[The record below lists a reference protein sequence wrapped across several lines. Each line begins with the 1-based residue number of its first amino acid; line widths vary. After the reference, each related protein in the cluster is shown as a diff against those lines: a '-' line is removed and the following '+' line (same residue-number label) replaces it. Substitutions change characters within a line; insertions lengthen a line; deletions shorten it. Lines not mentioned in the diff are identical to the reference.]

1 MSSFMTKT
9 LKLVAG
15 LAVVFTLANSV
26 HAVASEGFK
35 EPEDHHF
42 TFEGPFGSFDQA
54 QLQRGY
60 KVYREVCSAC
70 HSMHLMSF
78 RNLGQKGG
86 PFYDPK
92 YKNPNDNPIV
102 KQIASEYDVA
112 EIDPDTGLEV
122 NLITG
127 EEYAALHEGA
137 ARFEIYIEND
147 EGSAFTNS
155 ALLEAMLLSPA
166 VFATIDT
173 AEKVTVA
180 QEIEALEDGDIPAKY
195 ILDITNDPV
204 DNSLNVTV
212 GTGDADKNLAIA
224 AVLYDMISN
233 KELTLL
239 ENKNVSMLSD
249 PHAVVIENGPEKT
262 EEEEGLVPVGY
273 AVMAVAVL
281 IAGTVLGILI
291 AFSRLFFKKEITDVF
306 NYRESDQDTI
316 IDLSLFNEGKI
327 DDELVHTIQY
337 PSAQRKLI
345 LSDPALPAEIQGR
358 LLKDTATNY
367 VLASDIVAVDPKL
380 SFDEIIL
387 VSQQNVTNKA
397 WYKKQRTLLT
407 NYTAPIKIVLQ

>member
-1 MSSFMTKT
+1 M
-9 LKLVAG
+9 
-15 LAVVFTLANSV
+15 
-26 HAVASEGFK
+26 
-35 EPEDHHF
+35 
-42 TFEGPFGSFDQA
+42 
-54 QLQRGY
+54 
-60 KVYREVCSAC
+60 
-70 HSMHLMSF
+70 MHLPTTKQLKEF
-78 RNLGQKGG
+78 LKDNKKTVWLTALATLLLYALGIGYTLFSNGAVEEEQ
-86 PFYDPK
+86 
-92 YKNPNDNPIV
+92 
-102 KQIASEYDVA
+102 
-112 EIDPDTGLEV
+112 EINPDTGLEV

-137 ARFEIYIEND
+137 ARFEIYIENG

-262 EEEEGLVPVGY
+262 EEEEGLGPVGY

-397 WYKKQRTLLT
+397 WYKKQRTLLA
-407 NYTAPIKIVLQ
+407 NYTAPIKIVLK

>member
-1 MSSFMTKT
+1 M
-9 LKLVAG
+9 
-15 LAVVFTLANSV
+15 
-26 HAVASEGFK
+26 
-35 EPEDHHF
+35 
-42 TFEGPFGSFDQA
+42 
-54 QLQRGY
+54 
-60 KVYREVCSAC
+60 
-70 HSMHLMSF
+70 MHLPTTKQLKGF
-78 RNLGQKGG
+78 LKDNKKTVWLTALATLLLYALGIGYTLFSNGAVEEEQ
-86 PFYDPK
+86 
-92 YKNPNDNPIV
+92 
-102 KQIASEYDVA
+102 
-112 EIDPDTGLEV
+112 EIDPETGLEV

-262 EEEEGLVPVGY
+262 EEEEGLGPVGY

-291 AFSRLFFKKEITDVF
+291 AFSRLFFKKEVTDVF

-316 IDLSLFNEGKI
+316 IDLTLFNEGKI

-337 PSAQRKLI
+337 PAAQHKLI
-345 LSDPALPAEIQGR
+345 LSDPALPSEVQER

-367 VLASDIVAVDPKL
+367 VFASDIVAADPKL
-380 SFDEIIL
+380 TFDEIIL
-387 VSQQNVTNKA
+387 VSQKHVTNKA
-397 WYKKQRTLLT
+397 WYKKQRTLLA

>member
-1 MSSFMTKT
+1 M
-9 LKLVAG
+9 
-15 LAVVFTLANSV
+15 
-26 HAVASEGFK
+26 
-35 EPEDHHF
+35 
-42 TFEGPFGSFDQA
+42 
-54 QLQRGY
+54 
-60 KVYREVCSAC
+60 
-70 HSMHLMSF
+70 MHLPTTKQLKGF
-78 RNLGQKGG
+78 LKDNKKTVWLTALATLLLYALGIGYTLFSNGAVEEEQ
-86 PFYDPK
+86 
-92 YKNPNDNPIV
+92 
-102 KQIASEYDVA
+102 
-112 EIDPDTGLEV
+112 EIDPETGLEV

-127 EEYAALHEGA
+127 EEYAALHGGA

-166 VFATIDT
+166 
-173 AEKVTVA
+173 
-180 QEIEALEDGDIPAKY
+180 
-195 ILDITNDPV
+195 
-204 DNSLNVTV
+204 
-212 GTGDADKNLAIA
+212 

-239 ENKNVSMLSD
+239 ENKSVSMLSD

-262 EEEEGLVPVGY
+262 EEEEGLGPVGY

-291 AFSRLFFKKEITDVF
+291 AFSRLFFKIEITDVF

-345 LSDPALPAEIQGR
+345 LSDPALPAEIQGS

-367 VLASDIVAVDPKL
+367 VLASDIVTVDPKL
-380 SFDEIIL
+380 TFDEIIL
-387 VSQQNVTNKA
+387 VSQKNVTNKA